1 MRHIGGDGY
10 LQLASS
16 TRGAVREIRAPWT
29 RRWPRSSPRW
39 PDELT
44 AEQFAALRPRPEWGV
59 TRGLPARLANINGLL
74 AEAAAPLGERL
85 LEFLGALYTV

>member
-1 MRHIGGDGY
+1 
-10 LQLASS
+10 
-16 TRGAVREIRAPWT
+16 
-29 RRWPRSSPRW
+29 
-39 PDELT
+39 
-44 AEQFAALRPRPEWGV
+44 V